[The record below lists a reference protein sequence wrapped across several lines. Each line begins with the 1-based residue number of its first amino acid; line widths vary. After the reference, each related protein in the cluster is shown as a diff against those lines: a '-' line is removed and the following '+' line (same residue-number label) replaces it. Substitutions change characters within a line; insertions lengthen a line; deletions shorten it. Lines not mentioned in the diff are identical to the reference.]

1 MFNSQQT
8 SEFHHRITV
17 LLIQYYDQML
27 QICTCRLIP

>member
-17 LLIQYYDQML
+17 LQYSIMTK
-27 QICTCRLIP
+27 CCRYARVD